1 MMDAHGHRRRGVR
14 PLSIV
19 TISAKVLAITLAAA
33 LSIAA
38 PAAAQ
43 QATLTGR
50 VTSAGGTPLS
60 EARVAIVG
68 TTLQVLTNAEG
79 RFTIRGIT
87 PGAVEVRVFRLGYT
101 EQKKPITITAG
112 SSPTLD
118 FAMLAS
124 AVNMDE
130 FVVTATGV
138 QRRAEVGNSISVITA
153 VERVRETP
161 IHNMG
166 DLLVAKAPGLSVL
179 PGNMSGSGAQIRIR
193 GLNSVSRSNA
203 PIYIIDG
210 VRMEGGSGGFGVGGT
225 NSSRLNDITPEDIE
239 DIAVI
244 KGPAAAT
251 LYGTNA
257 ANGVISIKTKSGR
270 RGQTR
275 YAYTAERGI
284 ITDPNAYWD
293 TYAIWGHTPAAPTV
307 QTRCL
312 LTTIAS
318 GACIQD
324 SVTSANMMRNSA
336 LSPIGQGE
344 RSLYGM
350 DVSGGS
356 DAVRFFVSGRFENET
371 GPIRLPGIDA
381 NYLQSKKLSVRD
393 EWQTPERL
401 RRTSIRA
408 NINAT
413 LSPKLDLSVNSS
425 FINSDQRLPQVDNNV
440 NSFYYNAYTNPGF
453 VTPYTCTAPCSG
465 LGYSGIGNLGQP
477 LGGWAQ
483 FTPGDIF
490 QFTTIEGVKRMLGSI
505 TTNWRPFTWLANNA
519 TTGVDYTTYDNFR
532 LCRLNEC
539 PNFGTQRQGSI
550 GDIHGAQR
558 VFTANLRSE
567 ATWAPKT
574 WFNIKATVGADYIND
589 QTENSNANST
599 QLSPGGQTV
608 GSGAVKGA
616 SNQSPTATKT
626 LGYFG
631 QTVISYKDR
640 MFLTTAIRTDQ
651 NTAFGTQYKG
661 VTYPSAQLAWVM
673 TEESFFPR
681 PSFLDE
687 FRLRT
692 AYGSSGVQPGS
703 TSALRTFSASTVSLT
718 TDQTALLSSAIG
730 NPNLKPETTTEFEA
744 GFDSRWLSEKVNF
757 EFTFYR
763 KQSKDALIN
772 QSIATSAGAAVG
784 SVLRNLGAVRN
795 TGVEVSLVAQLLDL
809 QAMGGFGWDVTIGGS
824 RNKNK
829 LITLGL
835 DDAGKKIPTIGTV
848 TRQQEGYPLNSFF
861 VQSYTYADADKN
873 GLISVNEI
881 TLGDTGV
888 YVGSSLPTDLLTVQS
903 GFDLFKRKLRIIT
916 SFDYRG
922 GFTLFNS
929 GANFLCGQTNTCNAK
944 SDPTASLFEQA
955 RQVAA
960 NLANPKTQFGYYEDG
975 EAVRLREISAVLR
988 MPKKF
993 ARYLRADEADVQFG
1007 ARNLKVW
1014 TKYTGQDPEAN
1025 YSTSDVQ
1032 QDFLTT
1038 APRKY
1043 YTVRVNLRY

>member
-1 MMDAHGHRRRGVR
+1 MDVFGHRRRGTR
-14 PLSIV
+14 PPSLLTV
-19 TISAKVLAITLAAA
+19 SAKSLALAFATSLA
-33 LSIAA
+33 LAV
-38 PAAAQ
+38 PALAQ

-79 RFTIRGIT
+79 RYTIRGIS
-87 PGAVEVRVFRLGYT
+87 PGPVEVRAFRLGYT

-112 SSPTLD
+112 GSPTLD
-118 FAMLAS
+118 FAMLTS
-124 AVNMDE
+124 AVNLDE
-130 FVVTATGV
+130 FVVTATGI

-318 GACIQD
+318 GACIRD

-336 LSPIGQGE
+336 LTPIGQGE

-356 DAVRFFVSGRFENET
+356 DAVRFFVSGRMENET
-371 GPIRLPGIDA
+371 GPIRMPGIDA
-381 NYLQSKKLSVRD
+381 SYLQSKKIAVRD

-401 RRTSIRA
+401 KRTSIRA
-408 NINAT
+408 NLNAT

-425 FINSDQRLPQVDNNV
+425 FISSDQRLPQVDNNV

-453 VTPYTCTAPCSG
+453 IKPYTCVAPCSG

-490 QFTTIEGVKRMLGSI
+490 QFTTIEGVKRVLGSI
-505 TTNWRPFTWLANNA
+505 NANWRPFTWLANSA
-519 TTGVDYTTYDNFR
+519 TSGVDYTSYDNFN
-532 LCRLNEC
+532 LCRLSEC

-550 GDIHGAQR
+550 GDVHGAQR
-558 VFTANLRSE
+558 VFTTNVRSE
-567 ATWAPKT
+567 ATWAPRT
-574 WFNIKATVGADYIND
+574 WFNIKATIGADYNND
-589 QTENSNANST
+589 QTEFSNANST

-631 QTVISYKDR
+631 QTVVSYQDR
-640 MFLTTAIRTDQ
+640 IFLTTAVRSDQ
-651 NTAFGTQYKG
+651 NTAFGTQYKS
-661 VTYPSAQLAWVM
+661 VTYPSAQLAWVL

-692 AYGSSGVQPGS
+692 AYGSSGVQPGA

-718 TDQTALLSSAIG
+718 TDQSALLSNAIG
-730 NPNLKPETTTEFEA
+730 NPNLKPETTSEFEA
-744 GFDSRWLSEKVNF
+744 GFDSRWLSEKVSL

-772 QSIATSAGAAVG
+772 QNIATSAGASVG

-795 TGVEVSLVAQLLDL
+795 TGVEASLVAQLVDTKKL
-809 QAMGGFGWDVTIGGS
+809 GEFGWDITMGAS
-824 RNKNK
+824 HNKNK
-829 LITLGL
+829 LITLGR
-835 DDAGKKIPTIGTV
+835 DDAGKKIPTIGTT

-861 VQSYTYADADKN
+861 RQTYTYADGDKN
-873 GLISVNEI
+873 GIITANEI

-888 YVGSSLPTDLLTVQS
+888 FIGQPTPQNLVTAQS
-903 GFDLFKRKLRIIT
+903 GFDFLQRKLRVIA

-922 GFTLFNS
+922 GFQLFNS
-929 GANFLCGQTNTCNAK
+929 GANFLCGNTNTCRAK

-960 NLANPKTQFGYYEDG
+960 NLTAPTRTLAGYYENG

-993 ARYLRADEADVQFG
+993 ASYLRADEADIQFG
-1007 ARNLKVW
+1007 ARNLKIW

-1025 YSTSDVQ
+1025 YSTGDVQ
-1032 QDFLTT
+1032 NDFLTT
-1038 APRKY
+1038 APRRY
-1043 YTVRVNLRY
+1043 YTIRVNLRY